1 MMDENKLQ
9 LLEDSYHRR
18 IDYLRISITDM
29 CNLHCIYCQPWKKID
44 KKSHQEILRYEE
56 IIRLTSL
63 MTQLGIKRVRVTG
76 GEPLIKKD
84 VLLLIEELAK
94 IELLEEVS
102 LTTNATKLAHFA
114 EQLKK
119 SGVKR
124 VNISLDSLNKD
135 RYAQIT
141 GGGNLNDVLTGIEEA
156 LRVGLDPLKIN
167 MVVIRG
173 INDDELEEFARLTQS
188 EHLQVRFIE
197 FMPIGKLG
205 VSWTERYLP
214 TYVLKKRLSSSFDL
228 IPTNGLP
235 GNGPAEYYRI
245 KGAMG
250 RIGFISPISNHFCS
264 RCNRLRLTPDGHLRL
279 CLEKEMEVDVKQ
291 PLREG
296 ASDEELKKLIIKA
309 IKYKPKQHQFQLKK
323 PNGRQMLT
331 IGG

>member
-1 MMDENKLQ
+1 MMDENKLP

-18 IDYLRISITDM
+18 LDYLRISITDM
-29 CNLHCIYCQPWKKID
+29 CNLHCIYCRPWKEIG

-56 IIRLTSL
+56 IVRLTSL

-84 VLLLIEELAK
+84 VLLLIEELVK

-114 EQLKK
+114 GQLKK

-124 VNISLDSLNKD
+124 VNISLDSLNKN

-167 MVVIRG
+167 MVVMRG

-188 EHLQVRFIE
+188 RHLQVRFIE
-197 FMPIGKLG
+197 FMPIGQQG
-205 VSWTERYLP
+205 VSWTKRYLP
-214 TYVLKKRLSSSFDL
+214 SYVLKERLSSSFDL
-228 IPTNGLP
+228 IPTNGLH

-264 RCNRLRLTPDGHLRL
+264 KCNRLRLTPDGYLRL
-279 CLEKEMEVDVKQ
+279 CLGKDTEVDLKS
-291 PLREG
+291 PLRNA
-296 ASDEELKKLIIKA
+296 ASDDELKKLILQA
-309 IKYKPKQHQFQLKK
+309 IKHKPKQHQFQWEK
-323 PNGRQMLT
+323 PNSRQMT
-331 IGG
+331 AIGG